1 MRLYWSFFLFF
12 HCWKVRILVPI
23 KFDVRHI
30 STWMFLKKL
39 SCPQVSNI
47 SSPHSIWMHLTVETK
62 SSFDRRP
69 WVWTRSSLP
78 AMSALLPRWNDFA
91 ALTMFFSH
99 WKHMKW
105 PSWWNSSRPQVWTS
119 GPWHAVRSW
128 GPVSKPRGLRVESKR
143 THICIIIYVRTYVLF
158 FVSIFLQT
166 FISVYL
172 AVWS

>member
-12 HCWKVRILVPI
+12 HCWKV
-23 KFDVRHI
+23 
-30 STWMFLKKL
+30 WMFLKKL

-47 SSPHSIWMHLTVETK
+47 SSPHSIWMQLTVETK

-143 THICIIIYVRTYVLF
+143 THICIIIYVRTYVF

>member
-12 HCWKVRILVPI
+12 HCWKV
-23 KFDVRHI
+23 
-30 STWMFLKKL
+30 WMFLKKL

-99 WKHMKW
+99 WKHMRW
-105 PSWWNSSRPQVWTS
+105 SWDDRVDGIHPGRRS
-119 GPWHAVRSW
+119 GPAAPDTPWDREAQWVNHVDCE
-128 GPVSKPRGLRVESKR
+128 LYNY
-143 THICIIIYVRTYVLF
+143 IRTYVLF